1 MFTLGSDPEFFV
13 SENGCCI
20 PSVVKILDGEIKP
33 IIDDPKH
40 PVVIKT
46 ENFNVIV
53 DGVAL
58 EVNFKV
64 PFKSFIEIKDNFW
77 QAVELSRLLYKEV
90 SVVPTI
96 KFNLSPFTKYMGNEL
111 FFQGVIFGCDPD
123 RDAFNVKWTAR
134 IIDALTH
141 NLRYGGGHIHF
152 GFPPNI
158 DLSEKDIIKFV
169 RMCAV
174 LFGNF
179 VVANSVNTELVK
191 MRSKYY
197 GMPGKYRLQKYK
209 NGQIGIEYRTPSNDW
224 LNFDDEK
231 IYQMD
236 VLSEILF
243 NEFMFN
249 YPETIL
255 LNKDVLNE
263 TIRAISNA
271 DKELSAQIL
280 NELF

>member
-13 SENGCCI
+13 SENGYCV

-33 IIDDPKH
+33 IVDDPKH
-40 PVVIKT
+40 PVIVKT

-58 EVNFKV
+58 EVNFKT
-64 PFKSFIEIKDNFW
+64 PFKSFVEIKENFW

-90 SVVPTI
+90 SVIPTI
-96 KFNLSPFTKYMGNEL
+96 KFNLSQFSKYLGNEL

-152 GFPPNI
+152 GFPPNVE
-158 DLSEKDIIKFV
+158 LSEKDIVKFV

-179 VVANSVNTELVK
+179 IISNSVNTELVK
-191 MRSKYY
+191 LRAKYY
-197 GMPGKYRLQKYK
+197 GMPGKYRFQQYK
-209 NGQIGIEYRTPSNDW
+209 NGQIGVEYRTPSNDW
-224 LNFDDEK
+224 LNFDNSKIKEMDDLADILYQNFYSKKSKLLEK
-231 IYQMD
+231 
-236 VLSEILF
+236 EIL
-243 NEFMFN
+243 NATVE
-249 YPETIL
+249 
-255 LNKDVLNE
+255 
-263 TIRAISNA
+263 AISTAN
-271 DKELSAQIL
+271 KEMSKQIL
-280 NELF
+280 DVVLQ